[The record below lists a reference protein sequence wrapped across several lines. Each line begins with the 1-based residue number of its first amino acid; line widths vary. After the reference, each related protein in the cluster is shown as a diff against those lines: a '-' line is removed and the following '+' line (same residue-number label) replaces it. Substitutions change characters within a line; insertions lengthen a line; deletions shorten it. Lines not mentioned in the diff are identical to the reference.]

1 MRFGLIPNTLLYA
14 AYIPCPIVFV
24 FAFNAKIYAAF
35 LSRQPSFFH
44 LSASLQNSVC
54 GYAPMFGWLSVY
66 ALLGK

>member
-1 MRFGLIPNTLLYA
+1 MRCALVSNPMLYA
-14 AYIPCPIVFV
+14 VYFSCSVVIFGGY
-24 FAFNAKIYAAF
+24 AKIYAAF
-35 LSRQPSFFH
+35 LAYQSPFLY